1 MKRKEERKKKKEKS
15 DAIIPQIKK
24 AETGKADVAS
34 YPFPDSFHSSVFSS
48 SLIVLLLTFDSP
60 TIISGRG
67 VGLLVNAE
75 SDPDL

>member
-1 MKRKEERKKKKEKS
+1 MLRR
-15 DAIIPQIKK
+15 
-24 AETGKADVAS
+24 T
-34 YPFPDSFHSSVFSS
+34 HSPTVSTPAFSRLL
-48 SLIVLLLTFDSP
+48 LIVLLLTFDSP